1 MSSQN
6 QTVDRLSAFTRMV
19 SGMFADDPTCPSVI
33 TSWLPET
40 EEYYASVRRYKQ
52 PYAVDGWV
60 IAKATGETMSAVLD
74 ELEDKVAD
82 LVPIGVGD
90 IVYAIAADRYSVLP
104 LLVVGVGAKMIVVH
118 CAAEGTTASIAPYS
132 LFRTLGRAEKTL
144 SRTEEPPTR
153 AKTKTKAKVKAEA
166 EADGAIAIGQTVFMV
181 AAWRDKPA
189 AAHGHRPWTMS
200 IAERLV
206 SNVFDN
212 GRVVELV
219 ATYGAHKVRVFSYR
233 VNLTSQQASATVAYW
248 MTRPDE
254 VFKDADE
261 NGYLSAPLPH
271 LGRS

>member
-6 QTVDRLSAFTRMV
+6 QTVDRLSAFTRLV
-19 SGMFADDPTCPSVI
+19 SETFADDPTCPSVI

-60 IAKATGETMSAVLD
+60 MAKATGETLSAVLD

-104 LLVVGVGAKMIVVH
+104 LLVVGVGTKTVVVH
-118 CAAEGTTASIAPYS
+118 CAAGGTTASISPHS

-153 AKTKTKAKVKAEA
+153 AKTKVKAKAKA
-166 EADGAIAIGQTVFMV
+166 EADGAIGIGQTVFVV
-181 AAWRDKPA
+181 AAWRDNPA
-189 AAHGHRPWTMS
+189 AARGHRPWTVS

-212 GRVVELV
+212 GRVVELA
-219 ATYGAHKVRVFSYR
+219 ATHGGHKVRVYSYR
-233 VNLTSQQASATVAYW
+233 VHLTSQQASATVAYW
-248 MTRPDE
+248 MARPDE
-254 VFKDADE
+254 AFKDADE
-261 NGYLSAPLPH
+261 NGYLSTSLIH
-271 LGRS
+271 LGYS